1 MSTATA
7 VKVWVCLLLVILFVC
22 WFTGD
27 YGPLTAMGI

>member
-1 MSTATA
+1 MVAQLWFYTILA
-7 VKVWVCLLLVILFVC
+7 ILFVC